1 MAVAPG
7 TSFSVPRSSKPK
19 ASIGSASSLFLVG
32 CLALIWG
39 ITNVAE
45 GAASDSFLDFETD
58 LLKFK
63 MFSRANSVAM
73 LDRASAQGLSACDID
88 AQRALLL
95 LEIPLADGALQS
107 GASEEFGRR
116 TRSLELRARQA
127 LACAPRDS
135 LVWLILFGLE
145 IEHGDLSKH
154 TFELLKMSYDTSPNE
169 AWLSM
174 RRITVAIP
182 VVLAAPELLQRMI
195 FSEFQ
200 GLIKNR
206 MVEIP
211 ARIFSNAHA
220 PIQALL
226 RSRILEL
233 DPRYQRLFYDALAA
247 LPHT

>member
-1 MAVAPG
+1 
-7 TSFSVPRSSKPK
+7 
-19 ASIGSASSLFLVG
+19 
-32 CLALIWG
+32 
-39 ITNVAE
+39 
-45 GAASDSFLDFETD
+45 
-58 LLKFK
+58 
-63 MFSRANSVAM
+63 
-73 LDRASAQGLSACDID
+73 
-88 AQRALLL
+88 
-95 LEIPLADGALQS
+95 
-107 GASEEFGRR
+107 
-116 TRSLELRARQA
+116 
-127 LACAPRDS
+127 
-135 LVWLILFGLE
+135 
-145 IEHGDLSKH
+145 
-154 TFELLKMSYDTSPNE
+154 MSYDTSPNE